1 MGLTGYYRGFIQN
14 YGMIAAPLTVMLK
27 HNSFQWSEEARSTF
41 QQLKQVMASPPV
53 LSLPDLSKTF
63 VIEYDASGRDIGGT
77 HARRQTNLIP
87 KSSS

>member
-77 HARRQTNLIP
+77 DARRQTNLIP